1 MGLPLAVGAGAAIRG
16 IGKAILKN
24 TIKRVKK
31 TPNKKFK
38 NVTVKKK
45 KIKDD
50 RRPGKTKTVDDTTPV
65 KGKQGKK
72 NLINS
77 LRRYDKAQEK
87 MQIGKYQGL
96 RKFTDNKGNIVKPK
110 TRK

>member
-1 MGLPLAVGAGAAIRG
+1 MPLPLAAGAGIAIRG

-50 RRPGKTKTVDDTTPV
+50 RRPGKMKTVDDKTPV
-65 KGKQGKK
+65 KGKEGKK

-77 LRRYDKAQEK
+77 LRKYDRSHRE
-87 MQIGKYQGL
+87 MQIGRYEGL
-96 RKFTDNKGNIVKPK
+96 RGVKGGKK
-110 TRK
+110 

>member
-1 MGLPLAVGAGAAIRG
+1 MGLPLAVGAGVAIRG

-50 RRPGKTKTVDDTTPV
+50 RRPGKMKTVDDKTPV

-72 NLINS
+72 NYINS
-77 LRRYDKAQEK
+77 LRRYDRAHER
-87 MQIGKYQGL
+87 MQIGRYEGL
-96 RKFTDNKGNIVKPK
+96 RGVKGGK
-110 TRK
+110 R

>member
-1 MGLPLAVGAGAAIRG
+1 MGLPLAVGAGVAIRG

-50 RRPGKTKTVDDTTPV
+50 RRPGKMKTVDDKTPV

-77 LRRYDKAQEK
+77 LRRYDKAHER
-87 MQIGKYQGL
+87 MQIGRYEGL
-96 RKFTDNKGNIVKPK
+96 RGVKGGK
-110 TRK
+110 R

>member
-1 MGLPLAVGAGAAIRG
+1 MPGPLALGAGAAIRG
-16 IGKAILKN
+16 IGRAVLKN

-31 TPNKKFK
+31 TPNKNFK

-50 RRPGKTKTVDDTTPV
+50 RRPGKMKTVDDTTPV

-77 LRRYDKAQEK
+77 LRRYDRSHRE
-87 MQIGKYQGL
+87 MQIGRYEGL
-96 RKFTDNKGNIVKPK
+96 RGVK
-110 TRK
+110 